1 MKKILSIIM
10 SIGFVVVGIIF
21 VISGISTIANKDKYD
36 TQVTATVVDVQQE
49 WETAADPDEP
59 DRLVNTAYIDYEVDG
74 KKYEHVL
81 APEQDD
87 NLAIGDTVEILV
99 QSSNPEKISGLNP
112 TKGGVIFIIVG
123 AIAAVVGCF
132 SSIRAFIKKR

>member
-1 MKKILSIIM
+1 MKKFLPIIM
-10 SIGFVVVGIIF
+10 SIGFVVVGIVF
-21 VISGISTIANKDKYD
+21 VVSGISTIANKDKYD
-36 TQVTATVVDVQQE
+36 TQITATVVDIQQE
-49 WETAADPDEP
+49 WETSADPDEP

-87 NLAIGDTVEILV
+87 NMKVGDTVDILV
-99 QSSNPEKISGLNP
+99 QSANPEKISSLNP
-112 TKGGVIFIIVG
+112 TSGGVVFIIVG

-132 SSIRAFIKKR
+132 SAIRAFIKRK